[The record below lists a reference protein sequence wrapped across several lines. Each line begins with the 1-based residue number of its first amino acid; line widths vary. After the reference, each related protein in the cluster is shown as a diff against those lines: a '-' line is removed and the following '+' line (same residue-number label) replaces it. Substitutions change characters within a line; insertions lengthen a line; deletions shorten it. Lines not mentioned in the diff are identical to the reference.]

1 MGPAGRLSNSVA
13 MNVNRSAYSFRP
25 ATAKD
30 LPRLRRWLNAP
41 EVRRWW
47 GDPTEQFELL
57 RADLNE
63 PLMTMRIVSLGDR
76 PFAYSQ
82 DYDVHSWPQP
92 HLSHLPKGSR
102 AIDSFIGWPS
112 MVGRGH
118 GQAYLRLL
126 AERLCAEGAPLV
138 AIDPSEGNLRARRA
152 YEKAGFRV
160 EARIVTEAGP
170 AVLMLYE
177 PKDAT
182 SGLLSSSS

>member
-13 MNVNRSAYSFRP
+13 MNVNRSAYSFR
-25 ATAKD
+25 AAKAKD
-30 LPRLRRWLNAP
+30 LPRLRRWLNGP

-47 GDPTEQFELL
+47 GDPSEQFELL
-57 RADLNE
+57 RGDLNE
-63 PLMTMRIVSLGDR
+63 PLMMMRIVSLGGR
-76 PFAYSQ
+76 PFAYVQ
-82 DYDVHSWPQP
+82 DYDVRSWPQP

-102 AIDSFIGWPS
+102 AVDSFIGWPS
-112 MVGRGH
+112 MIGRGH
-118 GQAYLRLL
+118 GHAYLRLL

-160 EARIVTEAGP
+160 ETRIVTEAGP

-177 PKDAT
+177 PHCAKT
-182 SGLLSSSS
+182 GLLWSPM